1 MKQKYWFYIE
11 PYTSVFRNKNSILV
25 YNCINS
31 KHKEYPNEL
40 AIRSFFNKILQPRNN
55 RVISISEKEFI
66 DDKTNILVNDLREIH
81 VGDILKKEWSKNKP
95 TQLTPILNLQCDIE
109 SFSKNRISRDG
120 SAITNKIF
128 ELSIYINNSSSKTN
142 PQYKNAFKQTLLP
155 YSEKNQKEIGFSTI
169 QKLIT
174 GFKGSSL
181 GVINIIGGN
190 IFLHSEIKEIINFLN
205 KQNLKINYY
214 FNIDDYQDSIGYI
227 ELINQENSYLTICVL
242 NSFSI
247 LRTVQN
253 IFILCFKNFNYK
265 FVIENEEDLFE
276 IKKYI
281 KESILLNYSF
291 YPLYNKRNFDFFKEN
306 VFITYDDLF
315 NTKHNQLEIFQKEK
329 INTNFFGKIIIL
341 ANGDIFSN
349 INEKKLGNILTHDL
363 NEISLTELSIA
374 NSWFLTRMKVQP
386 CSDCIY
392 SRLCPPISNYEIV
405 IGKMNLCTHNPHQ
418 GKWQAE

>member
-25 YNCINS
+25 YNCING
-31 KHKEYPNEL
+31 KHREYPNEL
-40 AIRSFFNKILQPRNN
+40 AFRSFFNKILQPRNN
-55 RVISISEKEFI
+55 RVISISENEFI
-66 DDKTNILVNDLREIH
+66 DGKTNILINDLRGIH

-109 SFSKNRISRDG
+109 SFSKNRISRDI
-120 SAITNKIF
+120 SAITDKIF
-128 ELSIYINNSSSKTN
+128 ELSIYINNSSSKTS

-155 YSEKNQKEIGFSTI
+155 YSEKNKKEIGFSTI
-169 QKLIT
+169 QKLIAEFN
-174 GFKGSSL
+174 GCSL
-181 GVINIIGGN
+181 DVINIIGGN

-214 FNIDDYQDSIGYI
+214 FNIEDYQDSIGYI

-253 IFILCFKNFNYK
+253 IFIVCFKNFNYK
-265 FVIENEEDLFE
+265 FVIENEEDLFG
-276 IKKYI
+276 IMKYME
-281 KESILLNYSF
+281 ESNFLNYSF
-291 YPLYNKRNFDFFKEN
+291 YPLYNNRNFDFFKEN

-329 INTNFFGKIIIL
+329 INTNFFGKITIL

-349 INEKKLGNILTHDL
+349 INEKNLGNIITHNL
-363 NEISLTELSIA
+363 NEISFTEFSKA
-374 NSWFLTRMKVQP
+374 KSWFLTRKKVQP
-386 CSDCIY
+386 CIDCLY
-392 SRLCPPISNYEIV
+392 KGLCPPISNYEIV
-405 IGKMNLCTHNPHQ
+405 IGKMNLCTYNPYD
-418 GKWQAE
+418 GNWQVD